1 MTFFIK
7 VKKTYWKELHFK
19 PEHAEKIKQILEA
32 DEVEFM
38 TEYKTRTEMLK
49 NNPVPLM
56 EMNCGTC
63 KSLVENPYPMQ
74 HECRKKREF
83 VKLDQCCLDWRA
95 SKRSAEKR
103 IYDFEK
109 RKKDGEE

>member
-7 VKKTYWKELHFK
+7 VKKTFWKELRFR

-32 DEVEFM
+32 DEVKFM
-38 TEYKTRTEMLK
+38 TEYKTRTEMIEK
-49 NNPVPLM
+49 NPVPLM

-63 KSLVENPYPMQ
+63 KSLVMNPFSMK
-74 HECRKKREF
+74 HECRKKQEF
-83 VKLDQCCLDWRA
+83 VDLDFLCLEWRA
-95 SKRSAEKR
+95 SKLSVEKR

-109 RKKDGEE
+109 RKKDGEA